1 MMVDPRD
8 DFRREFSLFNQRLD
22 QLLKEEGTS
31 HGGFAAMIGLH
42 ASEVTS
48 RFTYRTAWKVRD
60 VKRCAMLLDVSVD
73 YLLGLSDVPSRL
85 DENVRPKTD
94 GDQPKISSFGFL
106 DGFGGD
112 DGQAA

>member
-1 MMVDPRD
+1 MVDPRD
-8 DFRREFSLFNQRLD
+8 DFRKEFSLFNQRLD
-22 QLLKEEGTS
+22 QLLEEEGTS
-31 HGGFAAMIGLH
+31 HGRFAAMIGLH

-73 YLLGLSDVPSRL
+73 YLLGLSDMPTRL
-85 DENVRPKTD
+85 DEHVRSET
-94 GDQPKISSFGFL
+94 GDEQLKISSFGFF

-112 DGQAA
+112 DGQVA